1 MVGTILCYFLGL
13 VCVASHQSTQT
24 EYQWGVELE
33 RAWITPLIG
42 GTMHWHSRR
51 AFLCLAEPPLILEQC
66 SVRQDNKIID
76 EVGLRWYS
84 TLAKHRNSSQARKVE
99 WENCPWY
106 SRSSQTDPP
115 WHLVLLCIK
124 CLGNISEK
132 KFKIVATFKIV
143 GKFEFSF
150 FLSKWQ
156 IIALGGVYY

>member
-1 MVGTILCYFLGL
+1 MVGTILCYFLGF
-13 VCVASHQSTQT
+13 VGVASHQSTQT

-106 SRSSQTDPP
+106 SRSSQTGPP
-115 WHLVLLCIK
+115 WHYIRFCSVLSAWEIFPRKSSKLLPLLK
-124 CLGNISEK
+124 LWENLSSV
-132 KFKIVATFKIV
+132 F
-143 GKFEFSF
+143 FSV
-150 FLSKWQ
+150 SDKS
-156 IIALGGVYY
+156 